1 MVAPGAFL
9 GTGSRCEFYCVN
21 ARQTHWGK
29 DWSHISVIYSRG
41 HFVLV
46 IFLHPL
52 LLKGEDTA
60 QRSIEPNKLMACNEV
75 RGGKEREV
83 EEENEKWQGWVCK
96 RKQSKHTW
104 EGEHSVGKKTKLLFG
119 RVDSKVT
126 LRPYPKCWPE
136 PLQSSIESINCWY
149 NTSQTVG
156 LESKTIEYP
165 RRVTRIVLNR
175 EKCNAQYGGSNKGS
189 QSLIS
194 KAIASLQLP
203 LKVPVAIKTVSILRC
218 ALRTMHARLV

>member
-1 MVAPGAFL
+1 M
-9 GTGSRCEFYCVN
+9 
-21 ARQTHWGK
+21 K
-29 DWSHISVIYSRG
+29 
-41 HFVLV
+41 
-46 IFLHPL
+46 
-52 LLKGEDTA
+52 
-60 QRSIEPNKLMACNEV
+60 
-75 RGGKEREV
+75 
-83 EEENEKWQGWVCK
+83 
-96 RKQSKHTW
+96 W
-104 EGEHSVGKKTKLLFG
+104 EGEKRERWRRRMRNDRGECARENKASIPEKVNIVWEKKTKLLFG

-126 LRPYPKCWPE
+126 LRPYPKCCPE

-149 NTSQTVG
+149 DTSQTVG

-175 EKCNAQYGGSNKGS
+175 EKCNAQYGRSNKGS